1 MQVGRYHLKEAQIAE
16 VSPITPPVVPINIL
30 ANETTPVDSAPGL
43 RSARGVAPEYASKN
57 PLDVTKL
64 VIGPVYAIRRKH
76 LAARAGFMKFC
87 PSPPKSCLTTIIA
100 NTHPTISKPTFNVDG
115 IFNAI
120 RRPVT
125 AALKSVTV
133 TSYA

>member
-1 MQVGRYHLKEAQIAE
+1 MDTKIKIMIDSNPDYKRY
-16 VSPITPPVVPINIL
+16 
-30 ANETTPVDSAPGL
+30 L
-43 RSARGVAPEYASKN
+43 RTNSYWYKTLNRN
-57 PLDVTKL
+57 PLMIDNF
-64 VIGPVYAIRRKH
+64 IREVKEIIRKH
-76 LAARAGFMKFC
+76 LAPNAGFMKFC

-133 TSYA
+133 TFLCMKY

>member
-1 MQVGRYHLKEAQIAE
+1 
-16 VSPITPPVVPINIL
+16 
-30 ANETTPVDSAPGL
+30 
-43 RSARGVAPEYASKN
+43 
-57 PLDVTKL
+57 
-64 VIGPVYAIRRKH
+64 
-76 LAARAGFMKFC
+76 MKFC
-87 PSPPKSCLTTIIA
+87 PRPPKSCLTTIIA

-133 TSYA
+133 TFLCMKY